1 MSLMKSRI
9 SVVHP
14 LTCFFLLTVM
24 LLFISWI
31 GSVYSWGEVQ
41 SLLSAE
47 GLRWLLRSIADDY
60 ASSPVLFPVV
70 VLFFGCGLWVDSGL
84 GKICRDL
91 LSRRGRFSHRERHA
105 LWMAAIA
112 GGIYLGICM
121 LLAWEPGGI
130 VRSAVGTLAGS
141 PFMEGIWCIISL
153 GIGLI
158 SVVYAYAV
166 DFYRGDRDIIR
177 GMSCLFIRHAS
188 YFVTLFFVVLFF
200 SSLAY
205 TRLAVCMGISSEV
218 VEWLYL
224 ICSLLPLLEHD

>member
-1 MSLMKSRI
+1 MKSRI

-24 LLFISWI
+24 LLFFSWI

-60 ASSPVLFPVV
+60 VSSPVLFPVV

-91 LSRRGRFSHRERHA
+91 LSGRGRFSHRERHA